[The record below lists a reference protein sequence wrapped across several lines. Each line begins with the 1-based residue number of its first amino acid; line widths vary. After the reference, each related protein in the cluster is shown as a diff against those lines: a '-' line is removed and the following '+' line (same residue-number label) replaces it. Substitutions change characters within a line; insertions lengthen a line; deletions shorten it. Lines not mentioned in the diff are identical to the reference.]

1 MAKNTPSGS
10 FAGCSQIFMAASSW
24 TRANCMYT
32 RPDDTST
39 SRILH
44 AAHESLTA
52 AYVLSRWE
60 ASGFSLLCIDVHK
73 WSAKCY
79 IVPCVDSEPILP
91 TGLWVFAHRYPLT
104 SIKDISGDHDA
115 NSAQDLL
122 TFRDNLADSFRANYW
137 LYDFVDWANRH
148 KSCVAGGYCSFSS
161 RVYDM
166 PLLISYVD
174 YDVFSF

>member
-1 MAKNTPSGS
+1 
-10 FAGCSQIFMAASSW
+10 
-24 TRANCMYT
+24 
-32 RPDDTST
+32 
-39 SRILH
+39 
-44 AAHESLTA
+44 
-52 AYVLSRWE
+52 VLNRWE
-60 ASGFSLLCIDVHK
+60 ASGFSLLCVDVFK
-73 WSAKCY
+73 WTAKNY

-91 TGLWVFAHRYPLT
+91 TGYWVFAHRYPLT
-104 SIKDISGDHDA
+104 SIKDIKGDHET

-122 TFRDNLADSFRANYW
+122 TFRETLSDSFRANYW